1 MTTGTIPASC
11 RACPPSR
18 KRKSSQRRQRQQ
30 RPLPLQQQQQQ
41 PPQAAETRCWFTEE
55 ELAKIQKQLDK
66 LLPYSNCSSKTISPI
81 SALVCMFAYCRMLL
95 CLLSHSQFFV
105 PYRPRVIH
113 QLNIQLSDD
122 REGQPQSSED
132 TLEIKLLSAVHT

>member
-18 KRKSSQRRQRQQ
+18 KRKSSQR
-30 RPLPLQQQQQQ
+30 QQQQQQ
-41 PPQAAETRCWFTEE
+41 QPQAAETRCWFTEE

-81 SALVCMFAYCRMLL
+81 SALVCMFAYRRMFL
-95 CLLSHSQFFV
+95 CLLSRSQFLV
-105 PYRPRVIH
+105 PYRPRVLH

-132 TLEIKLLSAVHT
+132 TLEIKLLSTVHT